1 MSKIKELK
9 KYKNLATGLFVLM
22 AILYL
27 TMLFFIHKQATS
39 WMYYVKAF
47 SEAAMVGALAD
58 WFAVTAL
65 FRYPLGLKIPHT
77 NLIESNKNKIGANLG
92 DFISD
97 NFLTSET
104 IRPYIEDLK
113 VSKYVVSW
121 IEKESNLQLITT
133 ELLGIITK
141 VIANIKE
148 ENVVE
153 YVQKQL
159 HTNLHNIPFSRF
171 VSQAVQYALE
181 NKEQDK
187 LIDAVIPEIKKYITD
202 NKQLIYNRVVEK
214 QPLLGL
220 VGGKSITNQ
229 LISGLQ
235 LFLSEVEQDK
245 QHPIREELHTKV
257 WEWSEQITKDLQWQ
271 EKFTQMVSGYLNPT
285 TTEHY
290 IINLWQYISSNI
302 VTELEEE
309 QSAFRQYVYRNLIS
323 FSEDFKTN
331 IDLQIKLNI
340 WVQHSLY
347 RLVLKNTKEL
357 GHLIE
362 RTVENWD
369 GKELSAKLELEVGKD
384 LQFIRV
390 NGTLVG
396 GLVGLVIYFLSTL
409 WY

>member
-1 MSKIKELK
+1 
-9 KYKNLATGLFVLM
+9 
-22 AILYL
+22 
-27 TMLFFIHKQATS
+27 
-39 WMYYVKAF
+39 YYVKAF

-235 LFLSEVEQDK
+235 SFLSEVEQDK

>member
-104 IRPYIEDLK
+104 IRTYIEDLK
-113 VSKYVVSW
+113 VSKYVVTW

-220 VGGKSITNQ
+220 VGGKYITNL
-229 LISGLQ
+229 LIS
-235 LFLSEVEQDK
+235 
-245 QHPIREELHTKV
+245 
-257 WEWSEQITKDLQWQ
+257 DL
-271 EKFTQMVSGYLNPT
+271 
-285 TTEHY
+285 
-290 IINLWQYISSNI
+290 
-302 VTELEEE
+302 
-309 QSAFRQYVYRNLIS
+309 
-323 FSEDFKTN
+323 
-331 IDLQIKLNI
+331 
-340 WVQHSLY
+340 
-347 RLVLKNTKEL
+347 
-357 GHLIE
+357 
-362 RTVENWD
+362 
-369 GKELSAKLELEVGKD
+369 
-384 LQFIRV
+384 
-390 NGTLVG
+390 
-396 GLVGLVIYFLSTL
+396 
-409 WY
+409 